1 MPTGPDRGR
10 VAGIVLAAGFA
21 RRAGGAD
28 KLLVP
33 VDGRPIIRHVA
44 GAASDAGLD
53 PVVVVVRPGA
63 AALRSALRDLTV
75 TVTENPDAHEGLSA
89 SLRCG
94 IRALPEDTAGVAILL
109 GDMPWIRPAT
119 LRALA
124 LALDDAAG
132 RSICVPVHD
141 GTRGNPVVWS
151 ARFLPA
157 MTALTGDAGARGLLQ
172 QHAASV
178 HEVVVDDVG
187 VLRDVDTADQ
197 IERLRSGLPC
207 PH

>member
-1 MPTGPDRGR
+1 MPAGPDRGR
-10 VAGIVLAAGFA
+10 IAGIVLAAGFA
-21 RRAGGAD
+21 KRAGGED

-33 VDGRPIIRHVA
+33 VEGRPIIRHVA
-44 GAASDAGLD
+44 GAACDAGLD

-63 AALRSALRDLTV
+63 VALRRALRDLEV
-75 TVTENPDAHEGLSA
+75 TVIENPAAHEGLSA

-94 IRALPEDTAGVAILL
+94 ITALPEDTAGVAILL

-119 LRALA
+119 LRALTT
-124 LALDDAAG
+124 ALDDAAG
-132 RSICVPVHD
+132 RSICVPVHG

-151 ARFLPA
+151 ARFIPA

-172 QHAASV
+172 LHADWV
-178 HEVVVDDVG
+178 HEVVVEDAG
-187 VLRDVDTADQ
+187 VLCDVDTADQ